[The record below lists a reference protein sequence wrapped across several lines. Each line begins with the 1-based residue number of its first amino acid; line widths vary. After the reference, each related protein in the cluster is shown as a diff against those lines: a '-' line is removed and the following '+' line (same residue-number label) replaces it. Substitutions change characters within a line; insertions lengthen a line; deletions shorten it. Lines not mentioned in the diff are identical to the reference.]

1 MVSEHRRRRRRRKG
15 LWIGLG
21 VAVLVGAGGA
31 HLLLGR
37 GSLDA
42 AASLER
48 AATAFEQ
55 GEFSAAVIDLKNV
68 IRAEPSDR
76 AARYLLGRTYLEMG
90 NPQGAFKEL
99 NRARELG
106 ETAPDL
112 ALHLTRSLL
121 LSGKLDEAATEIAV
135 NGDTSQAEWQVL
147 RGMLDL
153 AQQRL
158 EDARATFDAVLEAAP
173 DNMEARRGLVQVELA
188 SGDPERARAEV
199 ETLLAAG
206 EPDADL
212 LLIKG
217 ELDLHDGMPDAA
229 LEAFQAA
236 FALAPDSPMVN
247 MAMARALLA
256 TGKLDEASNQLERT
270 GPAATEDPR
279 VSYIR
284 ALIADARGD
293 PNSALLML
301 RKVLQLAPMHRE
313 SLGMAARLHF
323 GMGEFT
329 RAQDYVGRL
338 LEIEPQNAAAR
349 RMMGAIQLAAGRLD
363 GLDVANTAASDG
375 ASIQDP
381 GMLALLGTTYLK
393 YGKFEDSAASLER
406 AAELAPDSLAIRTQ
420 LALSRLSSGNPEQ
433 AVAELQAI
441 RIEDPNFAQ
450 ADVMLVLAHLAQSNK
465 DAALV
470 IANEMVAKH
479 PENALAYNVL
489 GYVQET
495 RDDRDSARAAFAAAL
510 DKDDKFH
517 PARINLARIAIQ
529 SGDLDGGRKYFQDV
543 LDREP
548 SHTFALLGMAAL
560 ALQANKLDEAEGLW
574 LQAREQNV
582 DAVAPRLLLAKHYRA
597 KKNQAMSET
606 VIKEAYKLAPYA
618 VQVQA
623 EYAEI
628 MLQGRHFDEAL
639 GAANAL
645 IERVPDSLPGLEL
658 LARIYNQSGDEAG
671 LTKTLERVAEL
682 APDAVGAHV
691 LLGRLAI
698 RNKDQ
703 AEANRIADALIAG
716 KDSQAAGYELRGDSL
731 AAINE
736 LEAARAAYLRA
747 VEAEATSGNMLKLD
761 RVERQLG
768 QAGDRLDRWLEE
780 HPDDL
785 QVRFARAS
793 YMQGQGEGSAAIAEY
808 EQMLA
813 TQSNNP
819 IFLNNLAWLYF
830 EAGDKR
836 ALDTARRAHEL
847 APAQPE
853 IMDTYGWVLLAQGK
867 REQGLD
873 LLQKAASAAP
883 DNPDIAYHA
892 ISALHETGAIAKARE
907 QLAGLLEKHSEFP
920 SRKDAEALLARIGD

>member
-1 MVSEHRRRRRRRKG
+1 MSERKRVRRRGKG
-15 LWIGLG
+15 LWIALG
-21 VAVLVGAGGA
+21 AAILLGAGGA
-31 HLLLGR
+31 YVLQGR
-37 GSLDA
+37 GSVDA
-42 AASLER
+42 EGSLER
-48 AATAFEQ
+48 AANAFEQ
-55 GEFSAAVIDLKNV
+55 GEFNAAVIDLKNV
-68 IRAEPSDR
+68 IRSDPSDR
-76 AARYLLGRTYLEMG
+76 AARYLLGRAYLEMG
-90 NPQGAFKEL
+90 NPQGAYKEL

-106 ETAPDL
+106 EAAPTLDL
-112 ALHLTRSLL
+112 ELTRALL
-121 LSGKLDEAATEIAV
+121 LSGKFDEAATEIAI
-135 NGDTSQAEWQVL
+135 NGDTKQVEWQIL

-158 EDARATFDAVLEAAP
+158 EDARATFEAVIETAP
-173 DNMEARRGLVQVELA
+173 ENMEARRGLMQVELA
-188 SGDPERARAEV
+188 SGNPERARAEV
-199 ETLLAAG
+199 EALLESTKA
-206 EPDADL
+206 DADL

-217 ELDLHDGMPDAA
+217 ELDLHDGKFDEAVESFRAAAA
-229 LEAFQAA
+229 LS
-236 FALAPDSPMVN
+236 PDSPMVN
-247 MAMARALLA
+247 MALARALFG
-256 TGKLDEASNQLERT
+256 TGKLDEASNQLDRI
-270 GPAATEDPR
+270 GPGAADDPR

-301 RKVLQLAPMHRE
+301 RKVLQMAPMHRD
-313 SLGMAARLHF
+313 SLTLAARMHF
-323 GMGEFT
+323 GLGEFS
-329 RAQDYVGRL
+329 RAQDYVDRL
-338 LEIEPQNAAAR
+338 LEIEPQNPAAR
-349 RMMGAIQLAAGRLD
+349 RMLGAIQLAAGRLD
-363 GLDVANTAASDG
+363 GLDVANTVAGDG

-393 YGKFEDSAASLER
+393 HGKFEDSAASLER
-406 AAELAPDSLAIRTQ
+406 AAELAPDSLPIRTQ
-420 LALSRLSSGNPEQ
+420 LALSRLGSGNPEQ

-441 RIEDPNFAQ
+441 RAEDPSFAQ
-450 ADVMLVLAHLAQSNK
+450 ADVMLVLAYLAQSDK
-465 DAALV
+465 DAALAT
-470 IANEMVAKH
+470 ANEMLAKH

-495 RDDRDSARAAFAAAL
+495 RDDRDGARAAFQAAL
-510 DKDDKFH
+510 GKDDKFH
-517 PARINLARIAIQ
+517 PARINLARVAIQ
-529 SGDLDGGRKYFQDV
+529 SGDLEGGRKHFQDV

-560 ALQANKLDEAEGLW
+560 ALQADKLDEAERLW

-606 VIKEAYKLAPYA
+606 LIKEAYKLAPYA

-639 GAANAL
+639 SAANAVV
-645 IERVPDSLPGLEL
+645 ERVPDSLPGLEL

-671 LTKTLERVAEL
+671 LTKILERVAEL
-682 APDAVGAHV
+682 APDAIGAQV

-698 RNKDQ
+698 RNKDH

-716 KDSQAAGYELRGDSL
+716 KDSQAPGYELRGDSL
-731 AAINE
+731 AARDE
-736 LEAARAAYLRA
+736 LAAARDAYLRA
-747 VEAEATSGNMLKLD
+747 VEAQAVAGTVLKLD
-761 RVERQLG
+761 QVERRLG
-768 QAGDRLDRWLEE
+768 QGGDRLDRWLDE

-793 YMQGQGEGSAAIAEY
+793 YMQGQGDSSAAIAEY

-813 TQSNNP
+813 TQGANP

-830 EAGDKR
+830 EANDDR

-847 APAQPE
+847 APSQPE

-873 LLQKAASAAP
+873 LLQKAAIAAP
-883 DNPDIAYHA
+883 ENPDIAYHA
-892 ISALHETGAIAKARE
+892 ISALHDTGAVAKARE
-907 QLAGLLEKHSEFP
+907 QLERLLAKHSEF
-920 SRKDAEALLARIGD
+920 STRKDAEALLARMGD